1 MSRSNLLIFKQKA
14 MLLNISYNRSKTK
27 EKIDKEVGKPFTLLA
42 RMKLNGTGSPKL
54 HITDTSIDIHNLLV
68 LDNNANTCN
77 VEMRPNGIIVMFRSL
92 LETYAL
98 VIPYYKLH
106 LYKGK
111 AEEYSIYKDHSKIKV
126 KADTPAI
133 HKYFKKILDYK
144 SDNAPTQIQD
154 L

>member
-1 MSRSNLLIFKQKA
+1 
-14 MLLNISYNRSKTK
+14 MLLNISYNRPNIK
-27 EKIDKEVGKPFTLLA
+27 EKINKEVGKPFTLLQ

-54 HITDTSIDIHNLLV
+54 HITNVSIDIHNLMV
-68 LDNNANTCN
+68 IDNKIKVCN
-77 VEMRPNGIIVMFRSL
+77 VEMRPNGIIVMFRAL

-111 AEEYSIYKDHSKIKV
+111 AEEYSIYKDHYFIKV
-126 KADTPAI
+126 KANTPAI
-133 HKYFKKILDYK
+133 HKYFRKILDYK
-144 SDNAPTQIQD
+144 ADNAPTQIED